1 MNKDSVKTDE
11 QLVFEYVNGNNSS
24 FDELLQ
30 RYNTKIFSY
39 LFSVVTVINLVEDLF
54 QDFSY
59 LVIVPLL
66 LG

>member
-39 LFSVVTVINLVEDLF
+39 IFSVVNDRN
-54 QDFSY
+54 QA
-59 LVIVPLL
+59 
-66 LG
+66 